1 MQQKRN
7 LVIGVS
13 LLALLA
19 VYFVVERSF
28 QRTALAQAQA
38 SEQVPI
44 YEVDP
49 FWPKTPLPNNWVLGN
64 VIGTAVDSSDHI
76 WIIHRPATLTPN
88 EIPMAH
94 NPPTGEECCMPAPPV
109 LEFDQEG
116 NLVNHWGPVIL
127 PETDGSRPGG
137 PNWPDAEHGI
147 FVDHLDNVYIGGGGS
162 GMSKTDSAV
171 FKFAKD
177 GTLLRRFGEKGQPYP
192 NSNDTQN
199 FGQPADFDV
208 DPETNELWVADGYQN
223 RRVIVLDAV
232 TAEYKRHWGAYG
244 NTPEDIGRVRYD
256 PNAPLSQQFRPPVHC
271 VLIANDGL
279 VYVCDRGNNRI
290 QVFRKDGT
298 FVQEQVVAKETL
310 SAGSV
315 WDIDFSIDPEQRF
328 IFLADGINHRIRILR
343 RSDLQQVSA
352 FGSHGRWAGGFYAAH
367 SIAVDSQQN
376 IYVGET
382 WEGKRIQKF
391 VYKGMGVMSDN

>member
-1 MQQKRN
+1 
-7 LVIGVS
+7 
-13 LLALLA
+13 
-19 VYFVVERSF
+19 
-28 QRTALAQAQA
+28 
-38 SEQVPI
+38 
-44 YEVDP
+44 
-49 FWPKTPLPNNWVLGN
+49 
-64 VIGTAVDSSDHI
+64 
-76 WIIHRPATLTPN
+76 
-88 EIPMAH
+88 
-94 NPPTGEECCMPAPPV
+94 MPAPPV

-116 NLVNHWGPVIL
+116 NLVNHWGPVLL
-127 PETDGSRPGG
+127 PQADGSRPGG

-391 VYKGMGVMSDN
+391 VYKGMGAMSDN